1 MGGAFEN
8 IEIRTGTLSIDRGDA
23 GDPFN
28 PGNIR
33 LVNYGPLDD
42 KYPVKDP
49 TKNIIQDVIEYYG
62 GIFAEFTF
70 DDHSW
75 ELFQKWLGI
84 TAATTGAANPN
95 LPTDEGITVY
105 KAQAIRILDA
115 LGQAYGGPYA
125 GVLFATTPNAG
136 ASDLAIGTDLEFGET
151 DGNILVMEADPSSI
165 DGVPIYIQ
173 AGTYTTVATRQFNFD
188 DSAADTKAEYTYT
201 KNLRNGKVFTIHFP
215 TGYVVASPTIEHRMD
230 GTTEYSVRI
239 ESIWNA
245 AAAGYEAGY
254 WKFTT

>member
-33 LVNYGPLDD
+33 LVSFGALDD
-42 KYPVKDP
+42 KYPIKDP
-49 TKNIIQDVIEYYG
+49 TKNILQGVIEYYG

-75 ELFQKWLGI
+75 ELFQKFLGI

-95 LPTDEGITVY
+95 LPTDEGITVHIDE
-105 KAQAIRILDA
+105 AVRILDA

-125 GVLFATTPNAG
+125 GVLFATTPNAVG
-136 ASDLAIGTDLEFGET
+136 SDLAIGTD
-151 DGNILVMEADPSSI
+151 
-165 DGVPIYIQ
+165 
-173 AGTYTTVATRQFNFD
+173 FD

-201 KNLRNGKVFTIHFP
+201 KNLRNGKVFTIYFP
-215 TGYVVASPTIEHRMD
+215 TGYVVASPAVEHRMD